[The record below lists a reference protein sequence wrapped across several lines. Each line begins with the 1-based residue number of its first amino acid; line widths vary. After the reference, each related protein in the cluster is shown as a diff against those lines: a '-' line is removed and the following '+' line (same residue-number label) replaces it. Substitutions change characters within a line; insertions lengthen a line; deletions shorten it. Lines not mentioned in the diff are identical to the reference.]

1 MIIPITAL
9 KVAGESYAVLTVEEG
24 VLTSREVELGTLLGD
39 KVVITS
45 GITLDTP
52 IVVDARG
59 LRVGQNVTIK

>member
-9 KVAGESYAVLTVEEG
+9 KVAGETYTVLTVEEG
-24 VLTSREVELGTLLGD
+24 VLVARDVELGTLLGD

-45 GITLDTP
+45 GVTLDTP
-52 IVVDARG
+52 IVIDARG